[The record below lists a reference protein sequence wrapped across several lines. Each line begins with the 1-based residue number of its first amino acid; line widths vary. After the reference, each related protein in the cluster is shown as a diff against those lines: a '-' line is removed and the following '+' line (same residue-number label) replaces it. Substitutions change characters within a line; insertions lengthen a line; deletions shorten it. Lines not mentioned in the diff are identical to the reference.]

1 MIPPSQPAPSQSP
14 STTPTPTP
22 TPSPSP
28 TLPPGPVFGP
38 TWGQWAESQL
48 HQGYVDFIAGQN
60 PQALLA
66 DILYDPFVPDYQ
78 AVSDGELLT
87 HYQVTLIGGDWI
99 YQMKKEGFFTG
110 FSGNKRSLADLRG
123 AADDDNSTLSSS
135 PLVTNTLIWAE
146 SAYKWEPQP
155 GNSRRLALQ
164 WTFRSDWLPLP
175 LDWEPVFHPALAGDY
190 IYIPGEYSS
199 INKVDKVTG

>member
-1 MIPPSQPAPSQSP
+1 MDDTSFATSHAFSITFNSSH
-14 STTPTPTP
+14 TV
-22 TPSPSP
+22 
-28 TLPPGPVFGP
+28 GPVFGP
-38 TWGQWAESQL
+38 SWGQWAESQL
-48 HQGYVDFIAGQN
+48 HQGYVDFIAEQN
-60 PQALLA
+60 PQTLLP
-66 DILYDPFVPDYQ
+66 DVLYDPFV
-78 AVSDGELLT
+78 
-87 HYQVTLIGGDWI
+87 
-99 YQMKKEGFFTG
+99 
-110 FSGNKRSLADLRG
+110 
-123 AADDDNSTLSSS
+123 